1 MPLDAKEVSV
11 FISTRM
17 FQSVLLTELLRDT
30 PLSGPLICSV
40 VSGIVK
46 LHIAE
51 MLISS
56 SCAVS
61 FFLSVFRDCE
71 FQLIYVHNC

>member
-1 MPLDAKEVSV
+1 M
-11 FISTRM
+11 
-17 FQSVLLTELLRDT
+17 
-30 PLSGPLICSV
+30 ICSV

-56 SCAVS
+56 LCAVW
-61 FFLSVFRDCE
+61 FFSVYLGTVNLGSCMC
-71 FQLIYVHNC
+71 IIVGSP